1 MLYLLLVLVASVLS
15 ASSDASTKMTKNL
28 KVLVSTNDFPESGLE
43 VLKEQ
48 LSIFFLLF
56 MSSIRRTYLF

>member
-28 KVLVSTNDFPESGLE
+28 KVLVSTNDLPESGLE

-48 LSIFFLLF
+48 LSIFFYF
-56 MSSIRRTYLF
+56 S